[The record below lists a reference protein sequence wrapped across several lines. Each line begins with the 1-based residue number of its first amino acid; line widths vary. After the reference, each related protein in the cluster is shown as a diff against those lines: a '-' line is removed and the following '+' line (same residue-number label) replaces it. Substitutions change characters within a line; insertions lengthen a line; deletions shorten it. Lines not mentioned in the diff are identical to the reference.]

1 MAKTK
6 QQPKTRIAPQ
16 PQHIRESA
24 LADLAAHY
32 RDAVLLTSELK
43 RSIDSFSGPIPAD
56 SPVRYLRMS
65 VGDAIMAFL
74 EGASKPQSLASLVQ
88 ELEAGGC
95 IFGAVK
101 SPQEIV
107 SKSVAAYVQ
116 MGRLRWVN
124 KSKNLVALA

>member
-1 MAKTK
+1 MAKKK

-32 RDAVLLTSELK
+32 RDAVLITSELK

-56 SPVRYLRMS
+56 SPVRYLRMT
-65 VGDAIMAFL
+65 VGDAIMSFL
-74 EGASKPQSLASLVQ
+74 DHTSKPQSLASLVQ

-107 SKSVAAYVQ
+107 GKSIAAYVQ
-116 MGRLRWVN
+116 MGRLRWMN
-124 KSKNLVALA
+124 KGKTLVALA